1 MSIFCGVLAA
11 VVSHPFDV
19 IKTRMQAD
27 IRGASALYW
36 CVYRRPARSSGR
48 FRSKFTLPLADQP
61 SFLFL
66 FSFFF
71 FLPPPPPPLL
81 PRLSSLTISQLYN
94 GILPRG
100 GRVVGAAVIL
110 NECGRFLKPMVNL
123 SD

>member
-71 FLPPPPPPLL
+71 LLLP